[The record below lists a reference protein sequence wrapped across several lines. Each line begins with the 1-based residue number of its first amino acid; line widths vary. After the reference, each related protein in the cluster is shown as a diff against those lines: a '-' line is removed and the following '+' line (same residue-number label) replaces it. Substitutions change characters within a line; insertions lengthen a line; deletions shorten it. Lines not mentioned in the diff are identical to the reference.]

1 MNPIT
6 AAARLMGKRKIVRT
20 GTAKKD
26 GSTIFLWELDDGA
39 TLELIR
45 GRTGFTSL
53 QERRD
58 AFQDLVDYYSRGAK
72 VFVPR
77 LSSVA

>member
-1 MNPIT
+1 
-6 AAARLMGKRKIVRT
+6 MGKRKIVCT

-26 GSTIFLWELDDGA
+26 DSTVFLWQLDDGA

-45 GRTGFTSL
+45 GKKGFVSL
-53 QERRD
+53 KERHEGFH
-58 AFQDLVDYYSRGAK
+58 ALVDYYSRSAK

-77 LSSVA
+77 LKSVA